1 MKTMIKKRAISFG
14 LILILC
20 LLTSACQATWKID
33 ISNDD
38 LPARSVGAKDVEFYV
53 DKLDAE
59 AEEILLA
66 PILFQNGFTLI
77 DQISLYQDDTLIKTY
92 DWESIAEK
100 ALISSIG
107 QITVDDETFTPT
119 TVDIKPAP
127 LAVDIEL
134 SIMDLAPTIAQVL
147 NLPPLPEALGKPRY
161 DGNTNHAVMIL
172 VDGLQ
177 YQKLQTMIAEGKLP
191 FFQAIPKIN
200 QGLTIYP
207 SITTAST
214 AALLTSSPP
223 WVNGVYGYGYRSTEV
238 MTLFDLATE
247 HGLSVTAVEGYS
259 LAFNL
264 RSAEV
269 ILSGDRDGDGYTD
282 DNVLSNSLD
291 VIQSNMPDLL
301 FIHLHDVDD
310 MGHGFGPDS
319 HEYESAIIR
328 VDDYLNQIYESLP
341 ENTFITIF
349 ADHGMQDDPYSSGGN
364 HGQLTQLSMVI
375 PIIFIEK

>member
-1 MKTMIKKRAISFG
+1 MKIMIKNRAVPSS

-33 ISNDD
+33 LRNDD
-38 LPARSVGAKDVEFYV
+38 LLTGSVGADDVDFYV

-59 AEEILLA
+59 AEEILFA
-66 PILFQNGFTLI
+66 PILFRNGFTLI
-77 DQISLYQDDTLIKTY
+77 DQISLYQNDTLIKTY

-100 ALISSIG
+100 ALISSSG
-107 QITVDDETFTPT
+107 RITIDGETFSPT
-119 TVDIKPAP
+119 AVDIKPSP
-127 LAVDIEL
+127 LAAEIEF

-147 NLPPLPEALGKPRY
+147 NLTPLPEAIGKPRY
-161 DGNTNHAVMIL
+161 DGKVDHAVMIL
-172 VDGLQ
+172 VDGMQ
-177 YQKLQTMIAEGKLP
+177 YQKLHKMIAEGALP
-191 FFQAIPKIN
+191 FFQAVSEIH
-200 QGLTIYP
+200 QGLTVYP

-214 AALLTSSPP
+214 AAVLTGAPP

-238 MTLFDLATE
+238 KTLFDYAVE
-247 HGLSVTAVEGYS
+247 HGLTVTAVEGYS

-264 RSAEV
+264 PNAEV
-269 ILSGDRDGDGYTD
+269 ILSGDRDGDGHTD
-282 DNVLSNSLD
+282 DNVLGNSID

-301 FIHLHDVDD
+301 FIHFHDVDD

-328 VDDYLNQIYESLP
+328 VDGYLNQIYESLP
-341 ENTFITIF
+341 EKTFITIF
-349 ADHGMQDDPYSSGGN
+349 ADHGMQEDPNSTGGN
-364 HGQLTQLSMVI
+364 HGQLTQSAMII